1 MAKRERPLS
10 PFMLGSLYRFQITS
24 VMSFLH
30 RATGVSLAL
39 GSGLLVWWLM
49 ALALGGNAWNLAAH
63 FFSSPAGLILLFAF
77 TLALVYHLLNGIR
90 HLLWDA
96 GWGFEIP
103 QVYTSGFTVF
113 VLGFIMTGMI
123 WFIALGRLA

>member
-24 VMSFLH
+24 IMSFLH
-30 RATGVSLAL
+30 RATGVALAL
-39 GSGLLVWWLM
+39 GSGLLLWWLM
-49 ALALGGNAWNLAAH
+49 AMALGGNAWAVASG
-63 FFSSPAGLILLFAF
+63 FFSSPAGLVLLFAF
-77 TLALVYHLLNGIR
+77 TLALVYHFLNGIR

-103 QVYTSGFTVF
+103 QVYTSGYTVF
-113 VLGFIMTGMI
+113 AVGLTLTGII
-123 WFIALGRLA
+123 WFVALGRLA